1 MLLWTMDQ
9 MRELQLQWARELYW
23 QEGQARGAIRTCKAM
38 GLDFA
43 DALQHL
49 QALLPEL
56 PQADAERLVR
66 YYWRDDIDGTAATE
80 RIDDKIKHRITMAI
94 YRTQYNGAC
103 CEQLEESYLKG
114 AVYALAETIN
124 RCGPLLDEDYLQRA
138 ADRLELPLENL
149 KKRLD
154 AVMKEFFSE

>member
-1 MLLWTMDQ
+1 
-9 MRELQLQWARELYW
+9 
-23 QEGQARGAIRTCKAM
+23 M
-38 GLDFA
+38 GLLNPGGPIAQFKRNRCSISPVELI
-43 DALQHL
+43 LQSG
-49 QALLPEL
+49 
-56 PQADAERLVR
+56 VR
-66 YYWRDDIDGTAATE
+66 
-80 RIDDKIKHRITMAI
+80 I

-124 RCGPLLDEDYLQRA
+124 RCGPLLDEDYLQLA